1 MTNKLVSGAC
11 KLFPLRLQQRID
23 RGVDRHCLYAEGEN
37 IHTHSVSVLW
47 RSTNCLAHHHRV
59 CALAPTM
66 MMACALTPLWGIRD
80 ETTDSTAEKTVSV
93 SRKDIKGKLE
103 RLRSFS
109 QEETGSDALTR
120 SVAHSLTQ
128 SLFRHH

>member
-11 KLFPLRLQQRID
+11 KLFPLRLQQKID
-23 RGVDRHCLYAEGEN
+23 RWVDRHCLYAEGEN

-93 SRKDIKGKLE
+93 SSGKTSKGNWRDCARLARKKPVATHSL
-103 RLRSFS
+103 
-109 QEETGSDALTR
+109 
-120 SVAHSLTQ
+120 AHSLTQ

>member
-1 MTNKLVSGAC
+1 MGGYT
-11 KLFPLRLQQRID
+11 LFILLR
-23 RGVDRHCLYAEGEN
+23 GK
-37 IHTHSVSVLW
+37 HTHFVFVLW

-93 SRKDIKGKLE
+93 SSGKTSKGNWRDCARLARKKPVATHSL
-103 RLRSFS
+103 
-109 QEETGSDALTR
+109 
-120 SVAHSLTQ
+120 AHSLTQ
-128 SLFRHH
+128 SAQTVFQSGQTIQICPSSHGPACLSTLKALY